1 MSLRNVFA
9 HLTALRV
16 PPRGRVPLLHSI
28 HYFPLFGAAMGS
40 LNILAFLAV
49 SQVLPNP
56 LACLVAV
63 LLPQLLAGFAPW
75 RGVAEATQGVK
86 TRPGYGFPPGFR
98 PDLRGSLVASL
109 FLLGKLIALLL
120 LPGDWQ
126 VRAAF
131 VFPILGMCARTWA
144 FLREPPGRGSGGLL
158 IVRRRIRAGF
168 LSLASAFLVFLFSPA
183 TALVS
188 LALAAATAGLLL
200 SRRHPRAAKRRSDE
214 PKREGLT
221 LQSAA
226 LVSEATEAAL
236 LVGVVLGGLF
246 L

>member
-1 MSLRNVFA
+1 MSLRNAFA

-28 HYFPLFGAAMGS
+28 HYFPLFGVALGS
-40 LNILAFLAV
+40 LNILAFLVV
-49 SQVLPNP
+49 SQVLPGP
-56 LACLVAV
+56 LACLFAV

-98 PDLRGSLVASL
+98 PDLRGGLVASL
-109 FLLGKLIALLL
+109 LPLGKWIALLL
-120 LPGDWQ
+120 LPVDWQ

-131 VFPILGMCARTWA
+131 VFPTLGMCARTWA

-168 LSLASAFLVFLFSPA
+168 LSLSLAFLAFLFPPA
-183 TALVS
+183 TALTA

-200 SRRHPRAAKRRSDE
+200 ARRHPRVARRRGE
-214 PKREGLT
+214 ERKREGLT

-226 LVSEATEAAL
+226 LVSEATEVAL
-236 LVGVVLGGLF
+236 LVGVILGGLF